1 MNNRDLREEINQFGE
16 IFRTFEMLVKYRKRL
31 GMPQD
36 QMAIDLCAFYA
47 IWAAHKVL
55 RCVGAICSL
64 QTDSDLSE
72 DAQEVNYRELF
83 EHGDSV
89 HKVGQDLLLA
99 VAERERTAALTAL
112 ERMGVF
118 SFCPIPDRVFSR
130 MEDVASRVSERA
142 RSVFLVDLG
151 LFAASCGDFL
161 QAYRFVQQ
169 ARSLGLSSR
178 ELYDSFVVEGLI
190 ALNDGRVGDAIQC
203 VDRSMAACQA
213 DVDSSIQCSLVPPN
227 LELARTLLEH
237 GETIAVL
244 RYLGECKNVWQLHG
258 AQIEEWIQ
266 SIERGNKPEFRSA
279 EIAATDRLS
288 RRLNVRWMRAC
299 SLEMQLIPPMPTTSQ
314 SPSQVLAERER
325 RKAEY
330 QPRVDAYI
338 KRKLEYLEKDL
349 DVVHDQRPSDPE
361 EPAEPSSEPAV

>member
-1 MNNRDLREEINQFGE
+1 MNNCELREEINQFEE

-47 IWAAHKVL
+47 IWGAHKVL
-55 RCVGAICSL
+55 RCVGAICDI
-64 QTDSDLSE
+64 QTGSDLGE
-72 DAQEVNYRELF
+72 DAQKGNYRELF
-83 EHGDSV
+83 EQGDSV
-89 HKVGQDLLLA
+89 HGAGQDLLLA

-112 ERMGVF
+112 ERMGVL
-118 SFCPIPDRVFSR
+118 SFCPIPERVFSR
-130 MEDVASRVSERA
+130 MEEVASRVGERA
-142 RSVFLVDLG
+142 KPVFRVDLA
-151 LFAASCGDFL
+151 LFAASCGDFQ

-190 ALNDGRVGDAIQC
+190 ALNDERVGDAIQC
-203 VDRSMAACQA
+203 LDRSMVACQA

-227 LELARTLLEH
+227 LELARMLLER

-244 RYLGECKNVWQLHG
+244 RYLGECKNVWQLYG
-258 AQIEEWIQ
+258 AQIEEWIR

-279 EIAATDRLS
+279 EVAAADRLS

-299 SLEMQLIPPMPTTSQ
+299 SLEMQLIPPRPTTPQ

-325 RKAEY
+325 RRAEY

-349 DVVHDQRPSDPE
+349 DVARDRKPSDPG
-361 EPAEPSSEPAV
+361 EPAEPSSEPTV